1 MAFAMLLL
9 PLNSRSGA
17 DLLRFLRR
25 LTGFAFARREGGRP
39 PVSEGDNK
47 GKRERVREGGILLL
61 LLKMPDLGGASTRRS
76 VSGKA

>member
-1 MAFAMLLL
+1 MAFAMILL

-17 DLLRFLRR
+17 DLVRFFRR
-25 LTGFAFARREGGRP
+25 LTAFAFTLREGGRP
-39 PVSEGDNK
+39 PVSEGDSK

-61 LLKMPDLGGASTRRS
+61 LLKLPDLEGALARRS

>member
-1 MAFAMLLL
+1 MAFVMLLL

-25 LTGFAFARREGGRP
+25 LTALALARREGGRP
-39 PVSEGDNK
+39 PVSEGDSEVQ
-47 GKRERVREGGILLL
+47 RERVREGGILLL
-61 LLKMPDLGGASTRRS
+61 LLKLPDLGGASARRS